1 MKISLI
7 ALDLD
12 DTLLDSRLG
21 ISEPNKA
28 AVRAAEDAGIDIV
41 LASGRN
47 YASLKE
53 YAKVLELDRPGNF
66 LICSNGAETLAT
78 EDGRSIEHLTLTEA
92 FCHEATEAVE
102 ALGLSWQVYM
112 DGKIY
117 SLDRNRWALLDQHLT
132 GQPLVDA
139 PPKKELFAGG
149 QTKFVV
155 PGDPARIA
163 EVYPL
168 LAATFRD
175 RAEIVTSKPYFL
187 EILPLGADKGS
198 ALVRLS
204 GILGFPMEEVMAI
217 GDAMNDLTMVKVAGW
232 GCAPANALEE
242 IKAAARVVSPRTH
255 DEDAVAD
262 LIWSIALAD
271 RRAGENSRGTVAI

>member
-21 ISEPNKA
+21 ISERNKA
-28 AVRAAEDAGIDIV
+28 AIRAAEDLGIDIV

-47 YASLKE
+47 YVALKE
-53 YAKVLELDRPGNF
+53 YAKALGLDRPGNF
-66 LICSNGAETLAT
+66 LICSNGAETLAA
-78 EDGRSIEHLTLTEA
+78 EDGRYIEHLALDEA

-102 ALGLSWQVYM
+102 SLGLSWQVYM
-112 DGKIY
+112 AGKIF
-117 SLDRNRWALLDQHLT
+117 SLDKNRWALMDQHLT
-132 GQPLVDA
+132 GQPLMDA
-139 PPKKELFAGG
+139 PPKSELFSGG

-155 PGDPARIA
+155 PGDPERIA

-168 LAATFRD
+168 LAARFEG

-198 ALVRLS
+198 ALSRLAKV
-204 GILGFPMEEVMAI
+204 LGFPMAEVMAI
-217 GDAMNDLTMVKVAGW
+217 GDAMNDLTMVSQAGW
-232 GCAPANALEE
+232 GCAPANALEA
-242 IKAAARVVSPRTH
+242 IKAVARVVSAKTN
-255 DEDAVAD
+255 DQDAVAD
-262 LIWSIALAD
+262 LIESIALRD
-271 RRAGENSRGTVAI
+271 R

>member
-47 YASLKE
+47 YASLKQ

-66 LICSNGAETLAT
+66 LICSNGAETLAA
-78 EDGRSIEHLTLTEA
+78 EDGRFVEHLTLTEA

-198 ALVRLS
+198 ALARLS

-217 GDAMNDLTMVKVAGW
+217 GDAMNDLTMVKAAGW

-271 RRAGENSRGTVAI
+271 RRAGENSRGTVVI